1 MEDRHSVSNP
11 RPFPGGGSD
20 GVKVIPTW
28 EVDII
33 RDGSVIVDTFVLNN
47 EVLPPRKNK
56 KGKVLWSLPKD
67 LNKTPSFG
75 VHENSRILD
84 IFKDRKKKRKKQLK
98 ESGGKAS
105 ESPKKRESLADSGEE
120 GGGKLDRRD
129 SKGNGNAKSK
139 KSGKENGKSDENN
152 VSVTAKEK
160 DVRAGKHPQLQA
172 ARMRLGGIGQRQNKK
187 QHQSDILDGDPI
199 SPSSMQME
207 ASGSLIT
214 LETEAPDT
222 VDLSRLSLDDAAP
235 TKQQSPNETSR
246 PAAKAPSSAAPS
258 PDALFIVIPRNELP
272 NPLPGETELSL
283 AVPAARHFVNTYYQH
298 FSAAQINDLGRY
310 YTAKGQKSVSI
321 GGAHSV
327 VTGRNDIAT
336 QILSLAG
343 TVFSVRGVVSQ
354 DTVDGQGAH
363 ILVTGSAVTGSG
375 GVSANFAH
383 SVSLTRVKPE
393 LQVESTCPALTA
405 AFEAG
410 IPFQIHNDAL
420 ALLSG
425 EAAPMNQPQF
435 TSPAPAHHPPPP
447 PGLF

>member
-11 RPFPGGGSD
+11 RPVSGGEGD
-20 GVKVIPTW
+20 GGKVPTW
-28 EVDII
+28 EVDIV

-56 KGKVLWSLPKD
+56 KGKVLWCLPKD

-98 ESGGKAS
+98 ECGGKAS
-105 ESPKKRESLADSGEE
+105 GSPKKRESLADSCLD
-120 GGGKLDRRD
+120 GGGKMDGRD
-129 SKGNGNAKSK
+129 SKGNGNTKSK
-139 KSGKENGKSDENN
+139 KSGKENGKSDEN
-152 VSVTAKEK
+152 VSVTTKEK
-160 DVRAGKHPQLQA
+160 DTRAGKHPQLQA

-187 QHQSDILDGDPI
+187 QHQSDTLDGDPPI
-199 SPSSMQME
+199 PPSSMQME
-207 ASGSLIT
+207 ASDGLIP

-222 VDLSRLSLDDAAP
+222 VDVSRLSLDGEVP
-235 TKQQSPNETSR
+235 TNQQSPPETSR
-246 PAAKAPSSAAPS
+246 TAAEAPSNAAPS

-272 NPLPGETELSL
+272 NPLPGEKDLSL
-283 AVPAARHFVNTYYQH
+283 AVPAARHFVNTYYQY
-298 FSAAQINDLGRY
+298 FSAAQINDLARY

-327 VTGRNDIAT
+327 VTGRNDITA

-343 TVFSVRGVVSQ
+343 TAFAVRGVVSQ
-354 DTVDGQGAH
+354 DTFDGNGAH

-383 SVSLTRVKPE
+383 SVSLTQIKRE
-393 LQVESTCPALTA
+393 LQVESTSPALVT

-420 ALLSG
+420 ALLGG
-425 EAAPMNQPQF
+425 EAAPQQKF